1 MGASGPDVR
10 PWAVAVEPPF
20 WRGNPKKVCV
30 PFPRFTMAVRPWDAF
45 LRGWCQGLARMVGL
59 CTKSSGGSISTPPTA
74 ILWGLT
80 FYGCTKT
87 LSVGTITT
95 PGEGAPL

>member
-1 MGASGPDVR
+1 MAVSGPDLR

-30 PFPRFTMAVRPWDAF
+30 PFPHFTMAVRPRDAF

-59 CTKSSGGSISTPPTA
+59 CTKSSGESLVHPPRPFC
-74 ILWGLT
+74 G
-80 FYGCTKT
+80 G
-87 LSVGTITT
+87 
-95 PGEGAPL
+95 